1 MKLIKEH
8 IEEVRYL
15 TEKTEDG
22 KKQMYIEG
30 IFLVG
35 DAVNRNNRMYQM
47 NTLRNEVARYTK
59 DLIESNRA
67 LGELGHPDTPSLNLE
82 RVSHKIVSLKEDG
95 NTFIGKALIME
106 TPYGLIA
113 KNLIESGVNLGV
125 SSRALGSVVMTKE
138 GYNLV
143 QDDLRLATAADIVAD
158 PSAPGAFVQGIM
170 ENKEW
175 MYVEGRFVESHI
187 DYAKKQ
193 IRQASRKEVESVG
206 LQLFENFLRKL

>member
-15 TEKTEDG
+15 TETTESG
-22 KKQMYIEG
+22 KKNMYIEG
-30 IFLVG
+30 RFLVG
-35 DAVNRNNRMYQM
+35 DEVNRNNRMYKM
-47 NTLRNEVARYTK
+47 DTLRQEVARYTK
-59 DLIESNRA
+59 DYIDTNRA

-82 RVSHKIVSLKEDG
+82 RVSHKIVSLVEDG
-95 NTFIGKALIME
+95 NTFRGKALVLE
-106 TPYGLIA
+106 TPYGLIV
-113 KNLIESGVNLGV
+113 KNFIDSGVNLGV
-125 SSRALGSVVMTKE
+125 SSRAMGSVVMTKE

-175 MYVEGRFVESHI
+175 LFVEGRFVEV
-187 DYAKKQ
+187 DFDNAKRQ
-193 IRQASRKEVESVG
+193 IRAASSQQIEGVALK
-206 LQLFENFLRKL
+206 LFENYLSKL